1 MLEAV
6 VTSGSVTAAAA
17 ELGYTP
23 SAVSQQIGALEKET
37 GTELLE
43 RFGRQVRPTAAG
55 RLLTEHSAAIGRRI
69 AEAETALADL
79 RAGRTGSLSLR
90 YFATAG
96 AGLVAPAVAAFRRVH
111 PGVRLDLALSDP
123 QDPRGAVRR
132 GEADIA
138 LVVPLRGEPGADGLL
153 VAERLAED
161 PYRVVLPKGHPL
173 AVKRVVDLGL
183 LAAEPWVGTEWPPG
197 PCLELVTD
205 ACAAAGFVPGF
216 AVRSEDH
223 ATALGFVA
231 AGLGVAL
238 MPLLGIGGGHP
249 GVVVRKVRGPQPVRG
264 IEAVRRSTQRE
275 GPALRALLGALR
287 RAARGEAAPG
297 GR

>member
-138 LVVPLRGEPGADGLL
+138 LVVPLRGEPEADGLL